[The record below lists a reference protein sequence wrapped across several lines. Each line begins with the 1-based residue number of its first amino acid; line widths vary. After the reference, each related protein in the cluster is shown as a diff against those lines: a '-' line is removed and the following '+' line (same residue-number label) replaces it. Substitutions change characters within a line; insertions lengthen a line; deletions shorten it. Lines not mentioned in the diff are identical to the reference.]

1 MLFYLLS
8 RVKTWNLRPKLV
20 LSFQPSRTLG
30 VKMFKSIIAIAITTV
45 ATAGLMAGLMAFS
58 TSVVPEAKA
67 EAQVMDA
74 FHQPYAKGNRLAVP
88 PRGAACS
95 SRGWPYY
102 EQGCQFD
109 LRKPADESRTVRVIA
124 LR

>member
-1 MLFYLLS
+1 
-8 RVKTWNLRPKLV
+8 
-20 LSFQPSRTLG
+20 
-30 VKMFKSIIAIAITTV
+30 MFKSINAIAISAV
-45 ATAGLMAGLMAFS
+45 ATAGLIAGSVALS

-67 EAQVMDA
+67 EAQVMDTLN
-74 FHQPYAKGNRLAVP
+74 QPRAKSDRLPVL

-102 EQGCQFD
+102 EQSCQFD
-109 LRKPADESRTVRVIA
+109 LRKPLDEARTIRFIA